1 MISKKLS
8 VCINKLSLSPLSS
21 LKKHPSA
28 KNLLDKKEKPI
39 EYKYKNNINSEFSCI
54 QINSPSVNNEDIS
67 DKIINKDFSENKTQ
81 YKISVSPIETTL
93 FNNNENVYIKKEIIP
108 IKKNDLNLI
117 KNKDKSNLYYFN
129 EFQKKLDE
137 EITFDIVSGKGFSS
151 IEQKLSCFLKN

>member
-8 VCINKLSLSPLSS
+8 MCINKLSLSPLSS

-117 KNKDKSNLYYFN
+117 KNKDKSNIDYFN

-151 IEQKLSCFLKN
+151 IEQKLLCFLKN